1 MRVASLL
8 LLIAPLTV
16 MAGTPD
22 QDAPPPYETSV
33 RSVYDGDTVTL
44 ATGDKVRMAA
54 INTPEIKPLEEYA
67 IEAREATRAFIEGRS
82 VTLGYG
88 SLFRDSYGRLL
99 AEVFVDGR
107 SASVNLLEQGL
118 AHVFLIPPTER
129 DTSPYFAAQERA
141 RLANRGLWSLE
152 EYQGTLHVT
161 SFHAN
166 ADGDDRAN
174 VNGEYLRVCNISDA
188 DVDIRGYSIMDSAGN
203 RYMFPA
209 MVIPRGNTVKVHS
222 GIGEHQI
229 DPTKQLKIYLGSPTP
244 IWNNDR
250 DQATIYDRFGE
261 VVDTRLHETKYAE
274 R

>member
-8 LLIAPLTV
+8 LLAVPLLAV
-16 MAGTPD
+16 ADEPD
-22 QDAPPPYETSV
+22 QGAPPPYESTV

-44 ATGDKVRMAA
+44 GTGDKVRMAA

-67 IEAREATRAFIEGRS
+67 IEGREATRAFIEGRN
-82 VTLGYG
+82 VTLKYG
-88 SLFRDSYGRLL
+88 SLYRDSYGRLL

-107 SASVNLLEQGL
+107 SSSVNLLEQGL

-141 RLANRGLWSLE
+141 RMANRGLWSLE
-152 EYQGTLHVT
+152 EYQGTLHIT

-174 VNGEYLRVCNISDA
+174 VNGEYLRVCNIADA
-188 DVDIRGYSIMDSAGN
+188 DVDVRGYSIMDSAGN

-209 MVIPRGNTVKVHS
+209 MVVPRGNTVKVHS
-222 GIGEHQI
+222 GLGEHQV
-229 DPTKQLKIYLGSPTP
+229 DPSKQLKIYLGSPTP